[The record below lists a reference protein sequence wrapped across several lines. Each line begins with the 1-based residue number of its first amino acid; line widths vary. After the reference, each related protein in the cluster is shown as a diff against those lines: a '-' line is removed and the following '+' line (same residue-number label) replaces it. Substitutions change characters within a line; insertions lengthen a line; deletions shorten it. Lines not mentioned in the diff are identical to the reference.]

1 MDDLC
6 ERHGGLTLLETS
18 SAEEPESVAA
28 AFTAALKE
36 GLALKVRRS
45 YPPQSHP
52 PFRLYSN
59 FLLE

>member
-36 GLALKVRRS
+36 GLALKVRCS

-52 PFRLYSN
+52 PFRL
-59 FLLE
+59 